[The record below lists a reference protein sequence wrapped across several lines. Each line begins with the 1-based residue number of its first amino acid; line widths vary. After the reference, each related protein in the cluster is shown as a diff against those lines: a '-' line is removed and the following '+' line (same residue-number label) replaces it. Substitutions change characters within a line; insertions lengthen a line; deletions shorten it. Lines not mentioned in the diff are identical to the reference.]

1 MNSMSNRT
9 LLPLLALLVLCSLLL
24 VNSQY
29 QARRLFIEIERA
41 QVRKEKLDAEWD
53 QLQYEQSV
61 LADHSRIDRIARTA
75 LGMSPP
81 GPGRT
86 QYMTVGGR

>member
-1 MNSMSNRT
+1 MNRT
-9 LLPLLALLVLCSLLL
+9 LLSVAGPLVACSLLL

-61 LADHSRIDRIARTA
+61 LADHARIDRIARNT
-75 LGMSPP
+75 LGMSVP

-86 QYMTVGGR
+86 QYLNAGAR

>member
-1 MNSMSNRT
+1 MNRALMVVSV
-9 LLPLLALLVLCSLLL
+9 PLVACSLLL

-41 QVRKEKLDAEWD
+41 QVRKEKLEAEWD

-61 LADHSRIDRIARTA
+61 LADHSRIDRIARTS

-86 QYMTVGGR
+86 QYLTVEAR

>member
-1 MNSMSNRT
+1 MNR
-9 LLPLLALLVLCSLLL
+9 ALLSVAGPLVACSLLL

-41 QVRKEKLDAEWD
+41 QVRKEKLEAEWD

-61 LADHSRIDRIARTA
+61 LADHSRIDRIARTS

-86 QYMTVGGR
+86 QYLTVGGR

>member
-1 MNSMSNRT
+1 MNR
-9 LLPLLALLVLCSLLL
+9 ALLSVAGPLVACSLLL

-61 LADHSRIDRIARTA
+61 LADHARIDRIARNT
-75 LGMSPP
+75 LGMSAP
-81 GPGRT
+81 GSGRT
-86 QYMTVGGR
+86 QYLNAGAR

>member
-1 MNSMSNRT
+1 MSNR
-9 LLPLLALLVLCSLLL
+9 ALLTVAVPLVACSLLL

-41 QVRKEKLDAEWD
+41 QVRKEKLEAEWD

-61 LADHSRIDRIARTA
+61 LADHARIDRIAGRQ
-75 LGMSPP
+75 LGMSLP
-81 GPGRT
+81 GASRT
-86 QYMTVGGR
+86 QYLTAGGP

>member
-1 MNSMSNRT
+1 MSNRV
-9 LLPLLALLVLCSLLL
+9 LLSVAVLLVGCALLL

-53 QLQYEQSV
+53 QLQYELSA
-61 LADHSRIDRIARTA
+61 LADHSRVDRIARST

-81 GPGRT
+81 GAART
-86 QYMTVGGR
+86 QYLTVGAR

>member
-1 MNSMSNRT
+1 MNRALMVVSV
-9 LLPLLALLVLCSLLL
+9 PLVACSLLL

-41 QVRKEKLDAEWD
+41 QVRKEKLEAEWD

-61 LADHSRIDRIARTA
+61 LADHSRIDRIARTS

-86 QYMTVGGR
+86 QYLTVGGR

>member
-1 MNSMSNRT
+1 MNRT
-9 LLPLLALLVLCSLLL
+9 LLSVAGPLVACSLLL

-53 QLQYEQSV
+53 QLQYEQAV
-61 LADHSRIDRIARTA
+61 LADHSRIDRIARTT

-86 QYMTVGGR
+86 QYLNAGGR

>member
-1 MNSMSNRT
+1 MSNR
-9 LLPLLALLVLCSLLL
+9 ALLSVAGPLVACSLLL

-41 QVRKEKLDAEWD
+41 QVRKERLDAEWD

-61 LADHSRIDRIARTA
+61 LADHSRIDRIARAT
-75 LGMSPP
+75 LGMSVP

-86 QYMTVGGR
+86 QYLSAGGR

>member
-1 MNSMSNRT
+1 MSNR
-9 LLPLLALLVLCSLLL
+9 ALLVVGVPLVACSLLL

-41 QVRKEKLDAEWD
+41 QVRKEKLESEWD

-61 LADHSRIDRIARTA
+61 LADHARIDRIARSTLA
-75 LGMSPP
+75 MSPP
-81 GPGRT
+81 GPART
-86 QYMTVGGR
+86 QYLMAGGR